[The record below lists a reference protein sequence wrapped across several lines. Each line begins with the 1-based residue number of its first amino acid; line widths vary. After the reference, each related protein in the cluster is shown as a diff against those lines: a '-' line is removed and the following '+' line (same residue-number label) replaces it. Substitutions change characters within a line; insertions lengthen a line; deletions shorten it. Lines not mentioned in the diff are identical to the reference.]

1 MEGNMGKPKQ
11 RHPMDAM
18 RQASATRE
26 ARRPELEA
34 AGLIAANDE
43 STVVPEVLATT
54 VEASKRLSKIKKDV
68 WKPDLAGAK
77 RNANFLEPRQTDP

>member
-1 MEGNMGKPKQ
+1 MGKPRQ

-18 RQASATRE
+18 QQATLTRE
-26 ARRPELEA
+26 KRRPELEA

-43 STVVPEVLATT
+43 SAVAPEVLATT
-54 VEASKRLSKIKKDV
+54 VEASKRLSRTKKDM

-77 RNANFLEPRQTDP
+77 QNANFLEPRQTDP